1 MDTKKCRACSKTKPI
16 GEFRTRAISKTNRK
30 LRTETCCISCSRE
43 YMKQYYEN
51 NREDWVKRATPYCS
65 KKYRESR
72 ETSAEYSM
80 YHRAKSRAKR
90 RDMEFTLSKEDVVIP
105 DRCPVLDIP
114 LKIGDD
120 SHSAGSPSLDRID
133 NDKGYTT
140 DNVCVISYRANSIKR
155 DASINDIRKLLAW
168 MEKHHDETN

>member
-1 MDTKKCRACSKTKPI
+1 MDTKKCRTCSKTKPI

-30 LRTETCCISCSRE
+30 LRTETWCISCSRE

-80 YHRAKSRAKR
+80 YHRAKIRAKKKK
-90 RDMEFTLSKEDVVIP
+90 MEFTISVEDVTIP
-105 DRCPVLDIP
+105 NCCPVLGIP
-114 LKIGDD
+114 LQISDGKPSDN
-120 SHSAGSPSLDRID
+120 SPSLDRID
-133 NDKGYTT
+133 NTKGYTP
-140 DNVCVISYRANSIKR
+140 NNICVISYRANSIKR
-155 DASINDIRKLLAW
+155 DSSIDELQKLLTW
-168 MEKHHDETN
+168 MEKHHD